1 MAGRILWGR
10 YDVGTKQNVCRN
22 NSQTLKWWFGSREWS
37 NYPLRWK
44 AKEFHSWFPCCA
56 WVTHTDESKKE
67 RGWLHW
73 RSGRFSAFDS
83 LARQRKLTSVC
94 SQGVQLARYGPSQ
107 VPNMNQINGW
117 EQLRER
123 GMGTMMCLSP
133 SSAKVRARQKQ
144 ICSSG
149 WAENKPGGKNKL
161 TIEFGLGEKHGL
173 KVLQLYFKRIT
184 DQDRSG
190 WFLCKSFWL
199 IWRWL
204 MAVSISVGRCETLCG
219 DCVIF
224 AAGCAAAGEGG
235 SCARLQVVAVLPPP
249 TRFWPRAAAPTYLQ

>member
-1 MAGRILWGR
+1 M
-10 YDVGTKQNVCRN
+10 
-22 NSQTLKWWFGSREWS
+22 
-37 NYPLRWK
+37 
-44 AKEFHSWFPCCA
+44 
-56 WVTHTDESKKE
+56 THTDESKKE

-149 WAENKPGGKNKL
+149 WAENKPGGQKQINNRIWTRRKTRL
-161 TIEFGLGEKHGL
+161 KSSPTIFQANH
-173 KVLQLYFKRIT
+173 
-184 DQDRSG
+184 RSR
-190 WFLCKSFWL
+190 SFW
-199 IWRWL
+199 
-204 MAVSISVGRCETLCG
+204 MISLQILLVDLEVVDGCEGTCETLWDISLCG

-224 AAGCAAAGEGG
+224 GWMCCGWRRRQLCSTTSGC
-235 SCARLQVVAVLPPP
+235 
-249 TRFWPRAAAPTYLQ
+249 RAASSHPLLTSGSSSDLPAVGAREAGKGLPLTEEKPRSQHVVDVR

>member
-1 MAGRILWGR
+1 MGGWGQIEFYDGGRHGGS
-10 YDVGTKQNVCRN
+10 Y
-22 NSQTLKWWFGSREWS
+22 TLRSVW
-37 NYPLRWK
+37 RWDK
-44 AKEFHSWFPCCA
+44 AKCLPKQFSNVEVMIWVERVIKLSVEVESKGIPFFKSGFPAVLA
-56 WVTHTDESKKE
+56 WVTHTDESKKD

-149 WAENKPGGKNKL
+149 WAENKPGGQKQINNRIWTRRKTRL
-161 TIEFGLGEKHGL
+161 KSSPTIFQADH
-173 KVLQLYFKRIT
+173 
-184 DQDRSG
+184 RSR
-190 WFLCKSFWL
+190 SFWMISL
-199 IWRWL
+199 QIL
-204 MAVSISVGRCETLCG
+204 LVDLEVVDGCEHHQCCVEAAVRT
-219 DCVIF
+219 
-224 AAGCAAAGEGG
+224 
-235 SCARLQVVAVLPPP
+235 
-249 TRFWPRAAAPTYLQ
+249 T

>member
-1 MAGRILWGR
+1 M
-10 YDVGTKQNVCRN
+10 
-22 NSQTLKWWFGSREWS
+22 
-37 NYPLRWK
+37 
-44 AKEFHSWFPCCA
+44 
-56 WVTHTDESKKE
+56 THTDESKKE

-149 WAENKPGGKNKL
+149 WAENKPGGQKQINNRIWTRRKTRL
-161 TIEFGLGEKHGL
+161 KSSPTIFQADH
-173 KVLQLYFKRIT
+173 
-184 DQDRSG
+184 RSR
-190 WFLCKSFWL
+190 SFW
-199 IWRWL
+199 
-204 MAVSISVGRCETLCG
+204 MISLQILLVDLEVVDGCEHVRLCETSV
-219 DCVIF
+219 CVVIVWSL
-224 AAGCAAAGEGG
+224 AGCAAAGEGG